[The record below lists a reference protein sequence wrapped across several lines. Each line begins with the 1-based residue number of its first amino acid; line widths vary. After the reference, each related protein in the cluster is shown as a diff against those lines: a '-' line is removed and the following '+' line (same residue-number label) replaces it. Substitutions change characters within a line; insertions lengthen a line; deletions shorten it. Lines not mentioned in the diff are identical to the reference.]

1 MDIMKKTV
9 LLLIFILSGGL
20 LIAQSYIRLNNDWNK
35 TYIINP
41 ASITNEFLAEF
52 NMAARQQWVGFQG
65 SPTTLFAS
73 GTLYVD
79 ELYTQFG
86 LKVMQDKVGFTSTTD
101 VDLTYAYAAR
111 VNQFWK
117 LNMGLGLSFQSLAY
131 DVSEVNSPTANDPT
145 VFNRLLNENNINSD
159 LGFELT
165 NKYYRI
171 GLASQNIFSL
181 FIPVNKLFTNT
192 NFIYAIYRDSSHDYF
207 NLGYGVCGIQYSNL
221 LQMEFNLT
229 GYFKSTLTTN
239 PFQLGLV
246 YRTWGE
252 MGVLFGLDISRNL
265 GISYSYDYNFSGIST
280 ASFGTHELMITYR
293 LDKVFQCKNCWY

>member
-192 NFIYAIYRDSSHDYF
+192 NFIYAIYRDSSHDFF
-207 NLGYGVCGIQYSNL
+207 NLGYGVSGIQYSNIY
-221 LQMEFNLT
+221 QMEFNLT

-265 GISYSYDYNFSGIST
+265 GVSYSYDYNFNGIST
-280 ASFGTHELMITYR
+280 ASFGTHEMKITYK

>member
-1 MDIMKKTV
+1 MYIMKKTV
-9 LLLIFILSGGL
+9 LLLIFILTGEL
-20 LIAQSYIRLNNDWNK
+20 MIAQSYIRLNNDWNK

-41 ASITNEFLAEF
+41 ASITDKYLAEF
-52 NMAARQQWVGFQG
+52 NLAARKQWVGFEG

-73 GTLYVD
+73 GTLYLD

-86 LKVMQDKVGFTSTTD
+86 LKVMQDKIGFTSTTD
-101 VDLTYAYAAR
+101 IDLTYAYAAR

-131 DVSEVNSPTANDPT
+131 DVSKVNSPTANDPT
-145 VFNRLLNENNINSD
+145 VFSRLLNENNINSD

-192 NFIYAIYRDSSHDYF
+192 NFIYAIYRDSSHDFF
-207 NLGYGVCGIQYSNL
+207 NLGYGVSGIQYSNIY
-221 LQMEFNLT
+221 QMEFNLT

-265 GISYSYDYNFSGIST
+265 GVSYSYDYNFNGIST
-280 ASFGTHELMITYR
+280 ASFGTHEMMITYK

>member
-1 MDIMKKTV
+1 MKKTV

-171 GLASQNIFSL
+171 GLASQNIMSL

-207 NLGYGVCGIQYSNL
+207 NLGYGVCVVWS
-221 LQMEFNLT
+221 
-229 GYFKSTLTTN
+229 
-239 PFQLGLV
+239 
-246 YRTWGE
+246 
-252 MGVLFGLDISRNL
+252 
-265 GISYSYDYNFSGIST
+265 
-280 ASFGTHELMITYR
+280 
-293 LDKVFQCKNCWY
+293 

>member
-1 MDIMKKTV
+1 
-9 LLLIFILSGGL
+9 
-20 LIAQSYIRLNNDWNK
+20 
-35 TYIINP
+35 
-41 ASITNEFLAEF
+41 
-52 NMAARQQWVGFQG
+52 
-65 SPTTLFAS
+65 
-73 GTLYVD
+73 
-79 ELYTQFG
+79 
-86 LKVMQDKVGFTSTTD
+86 MQDKVGFTSTTD
-101 VDLTYAYAAR
+101 IDLTYAYAAR

-131 DVSEVNSPTANDPT
+131 DVSKVNSPTANDPL
-145 VFNRLLNENNINSD
+145 VFSRLLNENNINSD
-159 LGFELT
+159 LGLELT

-192 NFIYAIYRDSSHDYF
+192 NFIYAIYRDSNHDYF

-221 LQMEFNLT
+221 YQMEFNLT

-252 MGVLFGLDISRNL
+252 MGVLFGLDINRNL
-265 GISYSYDYNFSGIST
+265 GVSYSYDYNFSGIST